1 MTNLCREIDSCHSN
15 PKEQVR
21 RFLRRSA
28 VSTKAGSRSD
38 DDDQRTTGFE
48 SPEDIVSFLRH
59 LPGYNAVRQDGS
71 IDSKGFYLYI
81 RAVKVAE
88 PQGKQILRP
97 LKLIVYS

>member
-1 MTNLCREIDSCHSN
+1 MKLYREIESCHSD

-28 VSTKAGSRSD
+28 VSTKAGANPD

-48 SPEDIVSFLRH
+48 SPEDIVSFLRK

-71 IDSKGFYLYI
+71 IDSKGFYLYM
-81 RAVKVAE
+81 RTVKVAE
-88 PQGKQILRP
+88 PQGIT
-97 LKLIVYS
+97 